1 MKKGPDLLLVL
12 IVVFV
17 VGFVVTGV
25 SKNSH
30 LLASVISE
38 QNNS

>member
-30 LLASVISE
+30 LLASVAS
-38 QNNS
+38 QHSHS